1 MYVPRRVAV
10 VTEADDVA
18 AVQWYSVEIFILRQE
33 SGKSR
38 SGITPGA
45 ETGPAVL
52 VCTKWDH
59 NHHMY
64 ECMYIH
70 VYAYIT
76 QHPRRIR

>member
-38 SGITPGA
+38 SGITPG
-45 ETGPAVL
+45 G
-52 VCTKWDH
+52 
-59 NHHMY
+59 
-64 ECMYIH
+64 
-70 VYAYIT
+70 
-76 QHPRRIR
+76 